1 MQPGKIS
8 FNRDDQFVEKRR
20 SVNNYYE
27 EVSDKRDLYCPLC
40 NCAFGYSFGLEC
52 HLLSAHQDILRV
64 AKNEEQF
71 LQEVYTL

>member
-1 MQPGKIS
+1 M
-8 FNRDDQFVEKRR
+8 EKK
-20 SVNNYYE
+20 SNNYYE
-27 EVSDKRDLYCPLC
+27 EELDGSTNGEKRDLYCPLC

-71 LQEVYTL
+71 LQEVRSTWNLTIR